1 MIRVTAAI
9 FRKDGKVLIARRKPG
24 ISSPELWEFPGGK
37 VEPEETPERCLE
49 RELKEEFDI
58 KARAGRLAATGR
70 GVIREGPF
78 ELLAFEVEHLS
89 GEFRLH
95 SHDEIRWV
103 MPEDLAGYEL
113 PPADREIVAELLRPR
128 S

>member
-1 MIRVTAAI
+1 MTRVTAAI
-9 FRKDGKVLIARRKPG
+9 FWKDGRVLLARRKPG
-24 ISSPELWEFPGGK
+24 ISSQGLWEFPGGK
-37 VEPEETPERCLE
+37 IEPNETPERCLE

-70 GVIREGPF
+70 GVLKEGPF

-103 MPEDLAGYEL
+103 LPEDLAGYEL
-113 PPADREIVAELLRPR
+113 PPADREIVAELLRSR

>member
-1 MIRVTAAI
+1 MTRVTAAI
-9 FRKDGKVLIARRKPG
+9 IKKGGKVLIARRKPG
-24 ISSPELWEFPGGK
+24 ISNQGLWEFPGGK
-37 VEPEETPERCLE
+37 VELDETPERCLE
-49 RELKEEFDI
+49 RELKEELDI

-70 GVIREGPF
+70 GVLKEGPF

-103 MPEDLAGYEL
+103 LIEDLAGYEL
-113 PPADREIVAELLRPR
+113 PPADREIVAELLRSR

>member
-1 MIRVTAAI
+1 MTRVTAAI
-9 FRKDGKVLIARRKPG
+9 IKKGGKVLIARRKPG
-24 ISSPELWEFPGGK
+24 ISNQGLWEFPGGK
-37 VEPEETPERCLE
+37 VELDETPERCLE
-49 RELKEEFDI
+49 RELKEELDI

-70 GVIREGPF
+70 GVLNEGPF

-103 MPEDLAGYEL
+103 LPEDLAGYEL
-113 PPADREIVAELLRPR
+113 PPADREIVAELLRSR

>member
-1 MIRVTAAI
+1 MTRVTAAI
-9 FRKDGKVLIARRKPG
+9 IKKGGKVLIARRKPS
-24 ISSPELWEFPGGK
+24 ISSAGLWEFPGGK
-37 VEPEETPERCLE
+37 IEPNETPERCLE

-70 GVIREGPF
+70 GVLKEGPF

-103 MPEDLAGYEL
+103 LPEDLAGYEL
-113 PPADREIVAELLRPR
+113 PPADREIVAELLRSR